1 MWPSCFERHLR
12 RIFFDDETEGI
23 VVHNMAVGAT
33 SVDVT
38 TMILEYELLPGELLS
53 PVDVV
58 MLAHAL
64 NHASMAKCV

>member
-1 MWPSCFERHLR
+1 
-12 RIFFDDETEGI
+12 
-23 VVHNMAVGAT
+23 MAMGAT
-33 SVDVT
+33 SVDVA